1 MKILTTLFC
10 FFVLMSINGAASENI
25 TFEILQNSN
34 GEYYVAY
41 NDDLIPCDDVYCT
54 IFAENI
60 THANNTG
67 NFTFELSTE
76 EINRIA
82 QRVSLEMP
90 EQQTELNTSIFE
102 AQLGNTREDI
112 TDNLR
117 AFITTTVVPEVEK
130 FDELQNKLTEAEI
143 RIVDLEA
150 KEINFDLL
158 KENTDKTIATLD
170 RENDRMQ
177 FIAFLSMIGFL
188 VVIITCTD
196 AGKESLSYIGKFK
209 GRK

>member
-1 MKILTTLFC
+1 M
-10 FFVLMSINGAASENI
+10 ASENV

-34 GEYYVAY
+34 NEYYIAY
-41 NDDLIPCDDVYCT
+41 NDELIPCDDVYCT
-54 IFAENI
+54 LLVSNI

-82 QRVSLEMP
+82 QRVALEIP
-90 EQQTELNTSIFE
+90 QTEQQELNTSVFE
-102 AQLGNTREDI
+102 SQLGSTREDI

-117 AFITTTVVPEVEK
+117 SFIMSTVVPEVEK

-143 RIVDLEA
+143 TIVDLKA

-158 KENTDKTIATLD
+158 KENTDKTIDTLE

-177 FIAFLSMIGFL
+177 FISFLLGIGIIFL
-188 VVIITCTD
+188 TLTCTNP
-196 AGKESLSYIGKFK
+196 GKEILSYAANLRRNK
-209 GRK
+209 